1 MANLSFVRL
10 SATINKKSDLRVVSV
25 TVTPTV
31 TNCSGTLWITDVQL
45 QEGPTLTGY
54 LPHTETSLQKYRE
67 GGGVKPPVWFN
78 GVVRSEETVILF
90 NCGSTSA
97 PLDIHIYPKAD
108 MADGSVSLCQG
119 VGGQLVAFPDKVEA
133 DADLALCAEARTC
146 AKDGVSEK
154 KDGFYQYSAA
164 WDSKHKVKLESGK
177 TARVLFELQEMQEYK
192 PAAMTGFHFPT
203 PDSDEPFILGVS
215 TKS

>member
-1 MANLSFVRL
+1 MAFLN
-10 SATINKKSDLRVVSV
+10 
-25 TVTPTV
+25 
-31 TNCSGTLWITDVQL
+31 
-45 QEGPTLTGY
+45 
-54 LPHTETSLQKYRE
+54 
-67 GGGVKPPVWFN
+67 
-78 GVVRSEETVILF
+78 
-90 NCGSTSA
+90 
-97 PLDIHIYPKAD
+97 
-108 MADGSVSLCQG
+108 
-119 VGGQLVAFPDKVEA
+119 KVEA

-146 AKDGVSEK
+146 TKDGVSEK

>member
-10 SATINKKSDLRVVSV
+10 SATINKKSDMRVVSV

-97 PLDIHIYPKAD
+97 PLDVHIYPKAD
-108 MADGSVSLCQG
+108 MSDGSVSLCQG

-146 AKDGVSEK
+146 TKDGVSEK